1 VCAVFF
7 NIRDLELRAARF
19 DVELPAG
26 AIEFP
31 DLKLRQIGPLK
42 AVGKAELVSDILE
55 EVRVAGHLSVRMQTD
70 CDRCL
75 EPADC
80 PIDGDFE
87 LYYRPMTEGLGEEK
101 VLDPGEVEM
110 GFYEGD
116 GVELNDVLR
125 EFVLLSLP
133 MQKLCR
139 PECKGICPVCGQ
151 DRNLNECHC
160 QASGADDRWSALK
173 SIQN

>member
-7 NIRDLELRAARF
+7 HIRDLELRAARF
-19 DVELPAG
+19 DVELAAG

-42 AVGKAELVSDILE
+42 AAGKAELVSDLLA
-55 EVRVAGHLSVRMQTD
+55 EVRVVGHLSVQMETD

-75 EPADC
+75 EPAAC

-87 LYYRPMTEGLGEEK
+87 LYYRPMAEGLGEEK
-101 VLDPGEVEM
+101 VLDPSEVEM

-139 PECKGICPVCGQ
+139 AGCKGICPVCGQ
-151 DRNLNECHC
+151 NRNLNECHC
-160 QASGADDRWSALK
+160 QAEAADDRWSALK
-173 SIQN
+173 SIQ

>member
-1 VCAVFF
+1 MFF
-7 NIRDLELRAARF
+7 NIRDLEVRAAPF
-19 DVELPAG
+19 DVELAAG

-42 AVGKAELVSDILE
+42 AVGKAELVSDLLE
-55 EVRVAGHLSVRMQTD
+55 EVRVAGHLSVQMQTD

-80 PIDGDFE
+80 PIEGDFE
-87 LYYRPMTEGLGEEK
+87 LYYRPVTEDEVEEK
-101 VLDPGEVEM
+101 AIAPGEVDM
-110 GFYEGD
+110 GFYEGE

-139 PECKGICPVCGQ
+139 PDCKGICPVCGQ
-151 DRNLNECHC
+151 NRNLNECRC
-160 QASGADDRWSALK
+160 QAEAADDRWSALK
-173 SIQN
+173 GIHN

>member
-1 VCAVFF
+1 VFF
-7 NIRDLELRAARF
+7 NIRDLELRAAPF
-19 DVELPAG
+19 NVELAAG

-42 AVGKAELVSDILE
+42 AAGKAELVSDLLA
-55 EVRVAGHLSVRMQTD
+55 EVRVAGHLSVRMQAD

-75 EPADC
+75 EQADC
-80 PIDGDFE
+80 PIEGDFE
-87 LYYRPMTEGLGEEK
+87 LYYRPVAEGLGEEK

-116 GVELNDVLR
+116 GVDLNDVLR

-133 MQKLCR
+133 MQRLCR
-139 PECKGICPVCGQ
+139 VGCKGICPVCGQ
-151 DRNLNECHC
+151 NRNLSQCQC
-160 QASGADDRWSALK
+160 QAETADDRWSALK
-173 SIQN
+173 SIR

>member
-7 NIRDLELRAARF
+7 NIRDLEVRAAPF
-19 DVELPAG
+19 DVELASG

-31 DLKLRQIGPLK
+31 DLRLRQIGPLK
-42 AVGKAELVSDILE
+42 AVGKAELVSEFLA
-55 EVRVAGHLSVRMQTD
+55 EVRVSGHLSVQMEAD

-75 EPADC
+75 EPAAC

-87 LYYRPMTEGLGEEK
+87 LYYRPVTEGLGEEK
-101 VLDPGEVEM
+101 VLDPGEAEM

-116 GVELNDVLR
+116 GVELNDVLL

-133 MQKLCR
+133 MQKLCQAG
-139 PECKGICPVCGQ
+139 CKGICPLCGQ
-151 DRNLNECHC
+151 NRNLNECHC
-160 QASGADDRWSALK
+160 QPEAADDRWSALK
-173 SIQN
+173 SIQ

>member
-7 NIRDLELRAARF
+7 NIRDLEVRAAPF
-19 DVELPAG
+19 DVELGGG

-31 DLKLRQIGPLK
+31 DLRLRQIGPLK
-42 AVGKAELVSDILE
+42 AVGKAEMVSDLLA
-55 EVRVAGHLSVRMQTD
+55 EVRVSGHLSVQMEAD

-75 EPADC
+75 EPAAC

-87 LYYRPMTEGLGEEK
+87 LYYQPVTEDLGEEK
-101 VLDPGEVEM
+101 VLKPGEVEM

-133 MQKLCR
+133 MQKLCQA
-139 PECKGICPVCGQ
+139 ECKGICPVCGQ
-151 DRNLNECHC
+151 NRNLNECHC
-160 QASGADDRWSALK
+160 QAETADDRWSALK
-173 SIQN
+173 SIQ